1 MLSKGGLYAVTGGLA
16 IEYAKNG
23 IRVNAVAPGI
33 IKTPMHRTETHD
45 RLGAMHPIARM
56 GEVSEVVEAITYL
69 EDAAF
74 VTGQTINVDGGR
86 HAGRW

>member
-1 MLSKGGLYAVTGGLA
+1 M
-16 IEYAKNG
+16 
-23 IRVNAVAPGI
+23 AP
-33 IKTPMHRTETHD
+33 R
-45 RLGAMHPIARM
+45 HPIARM

-86 HAGRW
+86 HAGRWQGPQAASARG